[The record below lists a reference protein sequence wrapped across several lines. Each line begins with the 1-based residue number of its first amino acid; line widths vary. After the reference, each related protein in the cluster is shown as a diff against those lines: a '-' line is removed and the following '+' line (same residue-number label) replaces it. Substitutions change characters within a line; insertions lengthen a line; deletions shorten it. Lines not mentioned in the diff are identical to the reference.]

1 LSTSAKAKPKD
12 QQHPDSWAIYKRL
25 WRYTKPYR
33 NGLWVATVAMVAAA
47 LTEPL
52 FAALMKPLL
61 DQGFVQQKAFDWWM
75 VPSFIV
81 GVFFLRGIATFCG
94 NYALAWVSAHIQ
106 TDLRVAMFAHLMR
119 LPAGHFQD
127 QSHATVASKLVFDVS
142 NIGESVGKALIV
154 LVRDTAVV
162 IGLLGWLCW
171 LNWKLT
177 LVVMVLLPVI
187 GIIVNLF
194 GKRFRRIS
202 RSLLE
207 ETGELNRVASEASG
221 AYKAVK
227 IYGAY
232 ERQTQIFKGVAQRWR
247 NVIMKIA
254 VASAAS
260 TPITQTFAAIAL
272 AAVVSLALAQAS
284 TGQTSVGGFVSFITA
299 MLMLFTPLKH
309 LADVSATMQ
318 RGLASAESVFG
329 LLDLPAEP
337 DLGRETF
344 AHSAGRAR
352 GDIVFKDVTFRYE
365 NATTD
370 ALSSV
375 SFHIL
380 PGEVV
385 ALVGVSGAGKTSV
398 LNLLPRF
405 FAPTSGM
412 ISLDGRDTNTLTLAS
427 LRDQIALVSQEIVLF
442 NDTLAVNVAF
452 GLPDG
457 VQPTE
462 AQLWAA
468 LDKAALGA
476 WVRKQPDQL
485 NMLIGE
491 GGSKLSGGQRQRL
504 AIARALVKDAPIL
517 LLDEATSALDVE
529 TEREVQGA
537 IDAGMQGRTT
547 LIIAHRL
554 STIANA
560 DKIVVFEAG
569 RIVEQGSPKV
579 LQSQGGVYARLL
591 ATANVN

>member
-1 LSTSAKAKPKD
+1 
-12 QQHPDSWAIYKRL
+12 
-25 WRYTKPYR
+25 
-33 NGLWVATVAMVAAA
+33 MVAAA

-61 DQGFVQQKAFDWWM
+61 DQGFVEQKTFDWWL
-75 VPSFIV
+75 VPAFIV
-81 GVFFLRGIATFCG
+81 GVFILRGFATFFG
-94 NYALAWVSAHIQ
+94 NYALSWVSAHVQ

-162 IGLLGWLCW
+162 IGLLGWLFW

-187 GIIVNLF
+187 GVVVNLF
-194 GKRFRRIS
+194 GKRFRQIS
-202 RSLLE
+202 RTLLE
-207 ETGELNRVASEASG
+207 ETGELSRVASEASG

-232 ERQTQIFKGVAQRWR
+232 DRQTKIFKGVAQRWR

-260 TPITQTFAAIAL
+260 TPITQTFASIAL
-272 AAVVSLALAQAS
+272 AVVVSLALAQAS

-329 LLDLPAEP
+329 LLDLPAEA
-337 DLGRETF
+337 DTGKQTLGRAKGE
-344 AHSAGRAR
+344 
-352 GDIVFKDVTFRYE
+352 VEFKNVSFRYE
-365 NATTD
+365 NATSD

-375 SFHIL
+375 SFHIA

-405 FAPTSGM
+405 FSPTSGT
-412 ISLDGRDTNTLTLAS
+412 ISLDGIDTNTLTLAS

-457 VQPTE
+457 VQPTD
-462 AQLWAA
+462 AQLWSA

-476 WVRKQPDQL
+476 WVRAQPDQL

-569 RIVEQGSPKV
+569 RIIEQGSPKV
-579 LQSQGGVYARLL
+579 LQTQGGVYARLL
-591 ATANVN
+591 AASNLS

>member
-1 LSTSAKAKPKD
+1 
-12 QQHPDSWAIYKRL
+12 
-25 WRYTKPYR
+25 
-33 NGLWVATVAMVAAA
+33 V
-47 LTEPL
+47 
-52 FAALMKPLL
+52 
-61 DQGFVQQKAFDWWM
+61 
-75 VPSFIV
+75 
-81 GVFFLRGIATFCG
+81 
-94 NYALAWVSAHIQ
+94 Q

-142 NIGESVGKALIV
+142 NIGECVGKVLIV

-162 IGLLGWLCW
+162 IGLLGWLFW

-187 GIIVNLF
+187 GVVVNLF

-202 RSLLE
+202 RTLLE
-207 ETGELNRVASEASG
+207 ETGELSRVASEASG

-232 ERQTQIFKGVAQRWR
+232 DRQTKIFKGVAQRWR

-260 TPITQTFAAIAL
+260 TPITQTFASIAL
-272 AAVVSLALAQAS
+272 AVVVSLALAQAS

-329 LLDLPAEP
+329 LLDLPAEA
-337 DLGRETF
+337 DIGKQTLGRAKGE
-344 AHSAGRAR
+344 
-352 GDIVFKDVTFRYE
+352 VEFKNVSFRYE
-365 NATTD
+365 NANSD
-370 ALSSV
+370 ALSGV
-375 SFHIL
+375 SFHIAS
-380 PGEVV
+380 GEVV

-405 FAPTSGM
+405 FSPSSGT
-412 ISLDGRDTNTLTLAS
+412 ISLDGIDTNTLTLAS

-457 VQPTE
+457 VQPTA
-462 AQLWAA
+462 AQLWSA

-476 WVRKQPDQL
+476 WVRAQPDQL

-569 RIVEQGSPKV
+569 RIIEQGSPKV
-579 LQSQGGVYARLL
+579 LQTQGGVYARLL
-591 ATANVN
+591 AASNLS

>member
-1 LSTSAKAKPKD
+1 
-12 QQHPDSWAIYKRL
+12 
-25 WRYTKPYR
+25 
-33 NGLWVATVAMVAAA
+33 MVAAA

-61 DQGFVQQKAFDWWM
+61 DQGFVEQKTFDWWV
-75 VPSFIV
+75 VPAFIV
-81 GVFFLRGIATFCG
+81 GVFILRGFATFFG
-94 NYALAWVSAHIQ
+94 NYALSWVSAHVQ

-142 NIGESVGKALIV
+142 NIGECVGKVLIV

-162 IGLLGWLCW
+162 IGLLGWLFW

-187 GIIVNLF
+187 GVVVNLF

-202 RSLLE
+202 RTLLE
-207 ETGELNRVASEASG
+207 ETGELSRVASEASG

-232 ERQTQIFKGVAQRWR
+232 DRQTKIFKGVAQRWR

-260 TPITQTFAAIAL
+260 TPITQTFASIAL
-272 AAVVSLALAQAS
+272 AVVVSLALAQAS

-329 LLDLPAEP
+329 LLDLPAEA
-337 DLGRETF
+337 DIGKQTLGRAKGE
-344 AHSAGRAR
+344 
-352 GDIVFKDVTFRYE
+352 VEFKNVSFRYE
-365 NATTD
+365 NANSD
-370 ALSSV
+370 ALSGV
-375 SFHIL
+375 SFHIAS
-380 PGEVV
+380 GEVV

-405 FAPTSGM
+405 FSPSSGT
-412 ISLDGRDTNTLTLAS
+412 ISLDGIDTNTLTLAS

-457 VQPTE
+457 VQPTA
-462 AQLWAA
+462 AQLWSA

-476 WVRKQPDQL
+476 WVRAQPDQL

-569 RIVEQGSPKV
+569 RIIEQGSPKV
-579 LQSQGGVYARLL
+579 LQTQGGVYARLL
-591 ATANVN
+591 AASNLS

>member
-1 LSTSAKAKPKD
+1 
-12 QQHPDSWAIYKRL
+12 
-25 WRYTKPYR
+25 
-33 NGLWVATVAMVAAA
+33 MVAAA

-61 DQGFVQQKAFDWWM
+61 DQGFVEQKTFDWWL
-75 VPSFIV
+75 VPAFIV
-81 GVFFLRGIATFCG
+81 GVFILRGFATFFG
-94 NYALAWVSAHIQ
+94 NYALSWVSAHVQ

-162 IGLLGWLCW
+162 IGLLGWLFW

-187 GIIVNLF
+187 GVVVNLF

-202 RSLLE
+202 RTLLE
-207 ETGELNRVASEASG
+207 ETGELSRVASEASG

-232 ERQTQIFKGVAQRWR
+232 DRQTKIFKAVAQRWR

-260 TPITQTFAAIAL
+260 TPITQTFASIAL
-272 AAVVSLALAQAS
+272 AVVISLALAQAS

-329 LLDLPAEP
+329 LLDLPAEA
-337 DLGRETF
+337 DTGKQTL
-344 AHSAGRAR
+344 SRAK
-352 GDIVFKDVTFRYE
+352 GEVEFKSVSFRYE
-365 NATTD
+365 NATSD
-370 ALSSV
+370 ALSNV
-375 SFHIL
+375 CFHIA

-405 FAPTSGM
+405 FSPSSGT
-412 ISLDGRDTNTLTLAS
+412 ISLDGVDTNTLTLAS

-457 VQPTE
+457 VQHTD
-462 AQLWAA
+462 AQLWSA

-476 WVRKQPDQL
+476 WVRAQPDQL

-529 TEREVQGA
+529 TEREVQSA

-569 RIVEQGSPKV
+569 RIIEQGSPKV
-579 LQSQGGVYARLL
+579 LQTQGGVYARLL
-591 ATANVN
+591 AASNLS